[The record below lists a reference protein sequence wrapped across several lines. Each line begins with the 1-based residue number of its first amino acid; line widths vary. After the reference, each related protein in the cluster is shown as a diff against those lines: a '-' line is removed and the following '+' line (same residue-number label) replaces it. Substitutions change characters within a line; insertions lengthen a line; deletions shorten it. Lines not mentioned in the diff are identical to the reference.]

1 LYSTGGLV
9 VADGGGQELVLSDR
23 KVLSLKGVLHVA
35 SFDEREIALDTV
47 LGFLSLKGEGLHIT
61 QLNLDEGTL
70 TAEGY
75 FQAMVYRENRTGG
88 KGPGGRGVLSRLLK

>member
-1 LYSTGGLV
+1 MLEEGGK
-9 VADGGGQELVLSDR
+9 QELVLTDR
-23 KVLSLKGVLHVA
+23 KVLSLRGVLRVG
-35 SFDEREIALDTV
+35 SFDEGEISLDTV

-75 FQAMVYRENRTGG
+75 FHALVYRENR
-88 KGPGGRGVLSRLLK
+88 PERRNGRSVLNRLFK